1 MTKMNILFGII
12 GFVVAMTAA
21 VIVTAISIAK

>member
-1 MTKMNILFGII
+1 MNILFGII